1 MKNLLD
7 LLFRYYGFMLFV
19 VLQAIAISLVVKYNK
34 YQQSKLVASSSQI
47 VGSFL
52 NYKSDVTKYLNLE
65 EVNEQ
70 LANENARLRQAN
82 RDYQTLI
89 TALSQDSSFA
99 ELNDLPINY
108 LYVQA
113 KVINSSLNKPTN
125 TLTLNKGKVHGI
137 ENDMAVIGPN
147 GLIGVVTNVSD
158 HFASVLPSINMLF
171 TASIKMANT
180 QHFGLLKWN
189 SKNWRFSQID
199 DIAKH
204 ANITIGDTI
213 ITRGGSSIFPEKI
226 LVGIVD
232 TSYVPSGSNYHHIEV
247 KLSTDFSNTSYVYV
261 VKNQFKKEQLTLESE
276 AQNP

>member
-19 VLQAIAISLVVKYNK
+19 VLQSIAISLVVTYNK
-34 YQQSKLVASSSQI
+34 YQQSKLVASSSHL

-65 EVNEQ
+65 DVNEQ
-70 LANENARLRQAN
+70 LANENARLREAN

-89 TALSQDSSFA
+89 AALAQDSSFA
-99 ELNDLPINY
+99 ELNNLPTNY

-189 SKNWRFSQID
+189 SKDWRYSQID

-204 ANITIGDTI
+204 AYINKGDTI
-213 ITRGGSSIFPEKI
+213 TTRGGASIFPENI

-261 VKNQFKKEQLTLESE
+261 VKNQFKEEQLTLESK

>member
-19 VLQAIAISLVVKYNK
+19 VLQAISISLVVTYNK
-34 YQQSKLVASSSQI
+34 YQQSKLVASSSHL

-52 NYKSDVTKYLNLE
+52 SYKSDVTKYLSLD

-70 LANENARLRQAN
+70 LASENARLRESSREYQA
-82 RDYQTLI
+82 LI
-89 TALSQDSSFA
+89 SSLSQDSSFA
-99 ELNDLPINY
+99 ELNDLPTNY

-113 KVINSSLNKPTN
+113 KVINSSLNRPTN
-125 TLTLNKGKVHGI
+125 TLTLNKGMVHGI
-137 ENDMAVIGPN
+137 ETDMAVIGPN
-147 GLIGVVTNVSD
+147 GLIGIVTNVSD
-158 HFASVLPSINMLF
+158 HFSSVLPSINMLF
-171 TASIKMANT
+171 TASIKMVNT
-180 QHFGLLKWN
+180 QHFGLLKWD

-204 ANITIGDTI
+204 AKINIGDTI
-213 ITRGGSSIFPEKI
+213 VTRGGSSIFPENI
-226 LVGIVD
+226 LVGVVD
-232 TSYVPSGSNYHHIEV
+232 TSYIPSGSNYHHIEV